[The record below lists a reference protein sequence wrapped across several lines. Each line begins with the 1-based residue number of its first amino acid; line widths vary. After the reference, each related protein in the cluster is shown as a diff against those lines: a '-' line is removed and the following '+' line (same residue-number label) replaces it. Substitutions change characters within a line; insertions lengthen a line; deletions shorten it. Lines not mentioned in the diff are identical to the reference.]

1 MARTRTADNPQVP
14 PKPISL
20 EEIETGTGKLQEVL
34 AAINDFSQEG
44 FPYRDAA
51 RSKAELQLRECVKR
65 VFGERSQEFQAYRN
79 YKLRTS
85 NKTEAAH
92 SIAAVKDLMRILENK
107 KLELQGIKPQPIA
120 DRETQKIHPSTTAQ
134 IRLVQPATQKTIA
147 QPSYATPKSH
157 MPPEPPLPH
166 TPTAPAASH
175 RPVTAST
182 TQPIAPP
189 VKPAS
194 TTAAPVFSATQEVRK
209 TSTPSASA
217 PPPATASATP
227 QAPAVS
233 STQDIRQ
240 APTPSASMPPPAT
253 ASVTPQA
260 PVVSATQEIRQAPT
274 PSARVPS
281 PTTANIPPQAP
292 VVSSTQEIRPAPD
305 QPTHSPVPTP
315 IVSVPSTAA
324 FDTLDMPPFQ
334 PLSEQETLKLV
345 RKVCLRLHAV
355 ARQLRLRKDSRPTVE
370 IEDDYDLQ
378 DLLRALLK
386 MEFDEVGTDEWTPP
400 YAGSLPRTTILL
412 NREQIAIVAKK
423 TRSGMTTKEIAE
435 QVSTDSAFY
444 SARNRCT
451 TLFCFVYD
459 PEGRIGS
466 PKRLETDL
474 TRVSDRYNVEVLV
487 APK

>member
-1 MARTRTADNPQVP
+1 MARTRTADNPQLP

-20 EEIETGTGKLQEVL
+20 EEIETGTSKLQEVL

-51 RSKAELQLRECVKR
+51 KSKAELQLRECVKR
-65 VFGERSQEFQAYRN
+65 VFGDRSQEFQAYRN

-85 NKTEAAH
+85 NKTEAAN
-92 SIAAVKDLMRILENK
+92 SIAAVKDLIRTLENK
-107 KLELQGIKPQPIA
+107 KLELQGIKPPPIA
-120 DRETQKIHPSTTAQ
+120 DRETQKIHPSATAQ
-134 IRLVQPATQKTIA
+134 MRLVQPTTQKTIA
-147 QPSYATPKSH
+147 QP
-157 MPPEPPLPH
+157 LPH
-166 TPTAPAASH
+166 TPTTPAASH
-175 RPVTAST
+175 RPATAST

-189 VKPAS
+189 LKPAA
-194 TTAAPVFSATQEVRK
+194 TTAV
-209 TSTPSASA
+209 
-217 PPPATASATP
+217 PA
-227 QAPAVS
+227 
-233 STQDIRQ
+233 
-240 APTPSASMPPPAT
+240 
-253 ASVTPQA
+253 
-260 PVVSATQEIRQAPT
+260 VSATQEIRQAPI
-274 PSARVPS
+274 PSTHVPPPATVSVPPQAPAVSATQEIRQAPIPSTHVPS
-281 PTTANIPPQAP
+281 PATASIPPQAP
-292 VVSSTQEIRPAPD
+292 AVSATQEIRPVQTPSAPVPSPATVSVPPQAPAVSATQEIRPAPE
-305 QPTHSPVPTP
+305 QPTHSPAPTP

-324 FDTLDMPPFQ
+324 LDTLDMPPFQ

-423 TRSGMTTKEIAE
+423 TRSGMTTKDIAE

>member
-1 MARTRTADNPQVP
+1 MARTRTADNLQLP

-20 EEIETGTGKLQEVL
+20 EEIETGTSKLQEVL

-51 RSKAELQLRECVKR
+51 KSKAELQLRECVKR

-85 NKTEAAH
+85 SKAEAAH
-92 SIAAVKDLMRILENK
+92 SIAAVKDLIRTLENK
-107 KLELQGIKPQPIA
+107 KLELQGVKPPPVA
-120 DRETQKIHPSTTAQ
+120 VRDTQKVLPSITAQ
-134 IRLVQPATQKTIA
+134 IRLVQPATQKTTA
-147 QPSYATPKSH
+147 QPSNAAPKSQ
-157 MPPEPPLPH
+157 MSPAPESPTPQ
-166 TPTAPAASH
+166 TPTAPAASQA
-175 RPVTAST
+175 PATAST
-182 TQPIAPP
+182 TQPIAPQP
-189 VKPAS
+189 KPA
-194 TTAAPVFSATQEVRK
+194 APTVRPAFSGTQEVRQ
-209 TSTPSASA
+209 TPTLSTHVS
-217 PPPATASATP
+217 PPATASITA
-227 QAPAVS
+227 QAPAASSTQEIRQAAAPSAAVPAHTTASMPPPGPAVS
-233 STQDIRQ
+233 STQ
-240 APTPSASMPPPAT
+240 
-253 ASVTPQA
+253 
-260 PVVSATQEIRQAPT
+260 EIH
-274 PSARVPS
+274 
-281 PTTANIPPQAP
+281 
-292 VVSSTQEIRPAPD
+292 PAPE
-305 QPTHSPVPTP
+305 QPIHSPVPTP

-324 FDTLDMPPFQ
+324 LDTLDMPPFQ

-400 YAGSLPRTTILL
+400 YAGSVPRTTLLL

-435 QVSTDSAFY
+435 QVSADSAFY

>member
-1 MARTRTADNPQVP
+1 MARTRTADNLQLP

-34 AAINDFSQEG
+34 AAISDFSREG

-85 NKTEAAH
+85 NKSEAAN
-92 SIAAVKDLMRILENK
+92 SIAAVKDLIRTLENK

-120 DRETQKIHPSTTAQ
+120 DRETQKIQASTTAQ

-147 QPSYATPKSH
+147 QP
-157 MPPEPPLPH
+157 LPH

-175 RPVTAST
+175 RPTTASA
-182 TQPIAPP
+182 TQPIAAPL
-189 VKPAS
+189 KQTA
-194 TTAAPVFSATQEVRK
+194 TAAAPIFSATQEVR
-209 TSTPSASA
+209 
-217 PPPATASATP
+217 
-227 QAPAVS
+227 QAPAPS
-233 STQDIRQ
+233 AQ
-240 APTPSASMPPPAT
+240 APSPTT
-253 ASVTPQA
+253 TNVTPQA
-260 PVVSATQEIRQAPT
+260 PVASA
-274 PSARVPS
+274 
-281 PTTANIPPQAP
+281 
-292 VVSSTQEIRPAPD
+292 TQEIRPAPG
-305 QPTHSPVPTP
+305 QPTHSPVPAP

-324 FDTLDMPPFQ
+324 LDTLDMAPFQ

-400 YAGSLPRTTILL
+400 YAGSVPRTTLLL

-435 QVSTDSAFY
+435 QVSADSAFY
-444 SARNRCT
+444 SAHNRCT

>member
-1 MARTRTADNPQVP
+1 MARTRTADNPQLP

-20 EEIETGTGKLQEVL
+20 EEIETGTSKLQEVL

-65 VFGERSQEFQAYRN
+65 VFGERSHEFQAYRN

-85 NKTEAAH
+85 NKTEAAN
-92 SIAAVKDLMRILENK
+92 SIAAVKDLIRTLEDK

-120 DRETQKIHPSTTAQ
+120 ARDTQKVQPSTTAQ
-134 IRLVQPATQKTIA
+134 IRLVEPATQKTIA
-147 QPSYATPKSH
+147 QPLS
-157 MPPEPPLPH
+157 H

-175 RPVTAST
+175 RPATAST
-182 TQPIAPP
+182 TQPIAPLL
-189 VKPAS
+189 KPAA
-194 TTAAPVFSATQEVRK
+194 TTATPAVSATQEVRK
-209 TSTPSASA
+209 TPTPLANL
-217 PPPATASATP
+217 TP
-227 QAPAVS
+227 QAPA
-233 STQDIRQ
+233 
-240 APTPSASMPPPAT
+240 
-253 ASVTPQA
+253 
-260 PVVSATQEIRQAPT
+260 VSATQEIRQAPT
-274 PSARVPS
+274 PSTQVPSSATARV
-281 PTTANIPPQAP
+281 TPQAP
-292 VVSSTQEIRPAPD
+292 AVSATQEIRQTPTPSAQVHSPATASVTPQAPAVSTTQEIRPVPE

-315 IVSVPSTAA
+315 LVSVPSTAA
-324 FDTLDMPPFQ
+324 LDTLDMPPFQ

-400 YAGSLPRTTILL
+400 YAGSVSRTTLLL

-435 QVSTDSAFY
+435 QVSADSAFY

>member
-1 MARTRTADNPQVP
+1 MARTRTADNPQLP

-20 EEIETGTGKLQEVL
+20 EEIETGTSKLQEVL

-65 VFGERSQEFQAYRN
+65 VFGERSHEFQAYRN

-85 NKTEAAH
+85 NKTEAAN
-92 SIAAVKDLMRILENK
+92 SIAAVKDLIRTLEEK

-120 DRETQKIHPSTTAQ
+120 ARETQRIQSSTTAQ
-134 IRLVQPATQKTIA
+134 MRLVQPATQKTIA
-147 QPSYATPKSH
+147 QPV
-157 MPPEPPLPH
+157 PH

-175 RPVTAST
+175 RPTTAST
-182 TQPIAPP
+182 TQPIASPL
-189 VKPAS
+189 KPAA
-194 TTAAPVFSATQEVRK
+194 TTAAPAFSPTQEVHK
-209 TSTPSASA
+209 TPTPSASVRL
-217 PPPATASATP
+217 

-233 STQDIRQ
+233 ATQEIRQ
-240 APTPSASMPPPAT
+240 TPTPSAQVPSPAT

-260 PVVSATQEIRQAPT
+260 PAVSATQEIRP
-274 PSARVPS
+274 VPE
-281 PTTANIPPQAP
+281 Q
-292 VVSSTQEIRPAPD
+292 PA
-305 QPTHSPVPTP
+305 HSPVPTP

-324 FDTLDMPPFQ
+324 LDTLDLPPFQ

-400 YAGSLPRTTILL
+400 YAGSVPRTTLLL

-435 QVSTDSAFY
+435 QVSADSAFY

>member
-1 MARTRTADNPQVP
+1 MARTRTADNLQLP

-20 EEIETGTGKLQEVL
+20 EEIETGTSKLQEVL

-85 NKTEAAH
+85 NKTEAAN
-92 SIAAVKDLMRILENK
+92 SIAAVRDLIRTLENK

-120 DRETQKIHPSTTAQ
+120 ARETQKIQSSATAQ

-147 QPSYATPKSH
+147 QP
-157 MPPEPPLPH
+157 LPH

-175 RPVTAST
+175 RPTTAST
-182 TQPIAPP
+182 TQPIPSP
-189 VKPAS
+189 LKPAA
-194 TTAAPVFSATQEVRK
+194 TTTTPLFSATQEVRQ
-209 TSTPSASA
+209 T
-217 PPPATASATP
+217 
-227 QAPAVS
+227 
-233 STQDIRQ
+233 
-240 APTPSASMPPPAT
+240 PTPSAQVPSPTT
-253 ASVTPQA
+253 ANITPQA

-274 PSARVPS
+274 PSAQAPS
-281 PTTANIPPQAP
+281 PTTANITPQAP
-292 VVSSTQEIRPAPD
+292 VASATQEIRPVPA

-324 FDTLDMPPFQ
+324 LDTLDMPPFQ

-400 YAGSLPRTTILL
+400 YAGSVPRTTLLL

-435 QVSTDSAFY
+435 QVSADSAFY

>member
-1 MARTRTADNPQVP
+1 MARTRTADSPQVP

-20 EEIETGTGKLQEVL
+20 EEIETGTSKLQEVL

-65 VFGERSQEFQAYRN
+65 VFGERSHEFQAYRN

-85 NKTEAAH
+85 NKTEAAN
-92 SIAAVKDLMRILENK
+92 SIAAVKDLIRTLEDK

-120 DRETQKIHPSTTAQ
+120 ARETQKIQSSTTAQ

-147 QPSYATPKSH
+147 QP
-157 MPPEPPLPH
+157 LPH

-175 RPVTAST
+175 RPTTAST
-182 TQPIAPP
+182 TQPIAAPL
-189 VKPAS
+189 KPAA
-194 TTAAPVFSATQEVRK
+194 TTAAPAFSATQEVRK
-209 TSTPSASA
+209 TPTPSASVRLQ
-217 PPPATASATP
+217 PPAVSATQEIRPAQTPGAQVPSPTTASVPPQAPAVSATQEIRPAQTPAAQIPSPTTASVTP

-233 STQDIRQ
+233 STQ
-240 APTPSASMPPPAT
+240 
-253 ASVTPQA
+253 
-260 PVVSATQEIRQAPT
+260 
-274 PSARVPS
+274 
-281 PTTANIPPQAP
+281 
-292 VVSSTQEIRPAPD
+292 EIRPVPE
-305 QPTHSPVPTP
+305 QPAHSPVPTP
-315 IVSVPSTAA
+315 IVSMPSTAA
-324 FDTLDMPPFQ
+324 LDTLDLPPFQ

-400 YAGSLPRTTILL
+400 YAGSVPRTTLLL

-435 QVSTDSAFY
+435 QVSADSAFY

>member
-1 MARTRTADNPQVP
+1 MARTRTADNPQLP

-20 EEIETGTGKLQEVL
+20 EEIETGTSRLQEVL
-34 AAINDFSQEG
+34 AAISDFSQEG

-51 RSKAELQLRECVKR
+51 KSKAELQLRECVKR

-92 SIAAVKDLMRILENK
+92 SIAAIKDLIRTLENK

-120 DRETQKIHPSTTAQ
+120 DRETQKIHHSTTAQ

-147 QPSYATPKSH
+147 QS
-157 MPPEPPLPH
+157 LPH
-166 TPTAPAASH
+166 TPTTPAASH
-175 RPVTAST
+175 RSTTAST
-182 TQPIAPP
+182 TQPIAPQL
-189 VKPAS
+189 KPAA
-194 TTAAPVFSATQEVRK
+194 TTAAPAFSATQEVRQ
-209 TSTPSASA
+209 TPTPSTHV
-217 PPPATASATP
+217 PPPATVSITP

-233 STQDIRQ
+233 
-240 APTPSASMPPPAT
+240 A
-253 ASVTPQA
+253 
-260 PVVSATQEIRQAPT
+260 
-274 PSARVPS
+274 
-281 PTTANIPPQAP
+281 
-292 VVSSTQEIRPAPD
+292 TQEIRPAPE

-324 FDTLDMPPFQ
+324 LDTLDMPPFQ

-400 YAGSLPRTTILL
+400 YAGSVPRTTLLL

-435 QVSTDSAFY
+435 QVSADSAFY

>member
-1 MARTRTADNPQVP
+1 MARTRTADNPQLP

-20 EEIETGTGKLQEVL
+20 EEIDTGTSKLQEVL

-65 VFGERSQEFQAYRN
+65 VFGERSHEFQAYRN

-85 NKTEAAH
+85 NKTEAAN
-92 SIAAVKDLMRILENK
+92 SIAAVKDLIRTLEDK

-120 DRETQKIHPSTTAQ
+120 ARETQKIQSSTTAQ
-134 IRLVQPATQKTIA
+134 MRLVQPATQKTIA
-147 QPSYATPKSH
+147 Q
-157 MPPEPPLPH
+157 PLPH

-175 RPVTAST
+175 RPTTAST
-182 TQPIAPP
+182 TQPIAAPL
-189 VKPAS
+189 KPAA
-194 TTAAPVFSATQEVRK
+194 TTAAPAFSATQEVRK
-209 TSTPSASA
+209 TPTPSASVRL
-217 PPPATASATP
+217 

-233 STQDIRQ
+233 ATQEIRPAQ
-240 APTPSASMPPPAT
+240 TPAAQVPSPTT

-260 PVVSATQEIRQAPT
+260 PAVSATQEIRPAQT
-274 PSARVPS
+274 PAAQVPS
-281 PTTANIPPQAP
+281 PTTASVTPQAP
-292 VVSSTQEIRPAPD
+292 AVSATQEIRPVSE
-305 QPTHSPVPTP
+305 QPAHSPVPTP
-315 IVSVPSTAA
+315 IASVPSAA
-324 FDTLDMPPFQ
+324 ALDTLDLPPFQ

-400 YAGSLPRTTILL
+400 YAGSVPRTTLLL

-435 QVSTDSAFY
+435 QVSADSAFY

>member
-1 MARTRTADNPQVP
+1 MARTRTADNPQLP

-20 EEIETGTGKLQEVL
+20 EEIETGTSKLQEVL

-65 VFGERSQEFQAYRN
+65 VFGERSHEFQAYRN

-85 NKTEAAH
+85 NKTEAAN
-92 SIAAVKDLMRILENK
+92 SIAAVKDLIRTLEDK

-120 DRETQKIHPSTTAQ
+120 ARETQKIQPSTTAQ
-134 IRLVQPATQKTIA
+134 IRLVEPATQKTIA
-147 QPSYATPKSH
+147 QPLS
-157 MPPEPPLPH
+157 H

-175 RPVTAST
+175 RPATAST
-182 TQPIAPP
+182 TQPIAPLL
-189 VKPAS
+189 KPAT
-194 TTAAPVFSATQEVRK
+194 TTATPVFSATQEVRK
-209 TSTPSASA
+209 TPTPSASVR
-217 PPPATASATP
+217 P

-233 STQDIRQ
+233 ATQEIRPAQ
-240 APTPSASMPPPAT
+240 TPAAQVPSPTT
-253 ASVTPQA
+253 TSVRPQA
-260 PVVSATQEIRQAPT
+260 PAVSATQEIRQAPT
-274 PSARVPS
+274 PSTQVPSSATARV
-281 PTTANIPPQAP
+281 TPQAP
-292 VVSSTQEIRPAPD
+292 AVSTTQEIRPVPE
-305 QPTHSPVPTP
+305 QPAHSPVSTP
-315 IVSVPSTAA
+315 LVSVPSTAA
-324 FDTLDMPPFQ
+324 LDTLDMPPFQ

-400 YAGSLPRTTILL
+400 YAGSVSRTTLLL

-435 QVSTDSAFY
+435 QVSADSAFY

>member
-1 MARTRTADNPQVP
+1 MARTRTADNPQLP

-20 EEIETGTGKLQEVL
+20 EEIETGTSKLQEVL

-65 VFGERSQEFQAYRN
+65 VFGERSHEFQAYRN

-85 NKTEAAH
+85 NKTEAAN
-92 SIAAVKDLMRILENK
+92 SIAAVKDLIRTLEDK

-120 DRETQKIHPSTTAQ
+120 ARETQKIQPSTTAQ
-134 IRLVQPATQKTIA
+134 IRLVEPATQKTIA
-147 QPSYATPKSH
+147 QPLS
-157 MPPEPPLPH
+157 H

-175 RPVTAST
+175 RPATAST
-182 TQPIAPP
+182 TQPIAPLL
-189 VKPAS
+189 KPAT
-194 TTAAPVFSATQEVRK
+194 TTATPVFSATQEVRK
-209 TSTPSASA
+209 T
-217 PPPATASATP
+217 
-227 QAPAVS
+227 
-233 STQDIRQ
+233 
-240 APTPSASMPPPAT
+240 PTPSAS
-253 ASVTPQA
+253 VRPQA
-260 PVVSATQEIRQAPT
+260 PAVSATQEIRQAPT
-274 PSARVPS
+274 PSTQVPSSATARVTPQAPAVSATQEIRPAQTPAAQVPS
-281 PTTANIPPQAP
+281 PTTASVTPQAP
-292 VVSSTQEIRPAPD
+292 AVSTTQEIRPVPE
-305 QPTHSPVPTP
+305 QPAHSPVSTP
-315 IVSVPSTAA
+315 LVSVPSTAA
-324 FDTLDMPPFQ
+324 LDTLDMPPFQ

-400 YAGSLPRTTILL
+400 YAGSVSRTTLLL

-435 QVSTDSAFY
+435 QVSADSAFY

>member
-1 MARTRTADNPQVP
+1 MARTRAADNPQPP

-20 EEIETGTGKLQEVL
+20 EEIEAGTGKLQEVL

-51 RSKAELQLRECVKR
+51 RSKAELQLRECVKHI
-65 VFGERSQEFQAYRN
+65 FGDRSQEFQAYRN
-79 YKLRTS
+79 YRLRTS
-85 NKTEAAH
+85 SKAEAAQ
-92 SIAAVKDLMRILENK
+92 SIAAVKDLIRTLENK
-107 KLELQGIKPQPIA
+107 KLDLQGIKPLPVA
-120 DRETQKIHPSTTAQ
+120 VRETQKVLPSVTAQ
-134 IRLVQPATQKTIA
+134 IRLVQTGTQKTTA
-147 QPSYATPKSH
+147 QPSNAAPKSQ
-157 MPPEPPLPH
+157 MSPAPEPPMPQV
-166 TPTAPAASH
+166 PTAPAASH
-175 RPVTAST
+175 QPATAST
-182 TQPIAPP
+182 TQPIAPQP
-189 VKPAS
+189 KPAA
-194 TTAAPVFSATQEVRK
+194 TTVRPAFSATQEVRQAP
-209 TSTPSASA
+209 TPSASVPTPA
-217 PPPATASATP
+217 AAGITPPA
-227 QAPAVS
+227 PAAS

-240 APTPSASMPPPAT
+240 ATAPSAGMPAPAT
-253 ASVTPQA
+253 AGMPHPGPA
-260 PVVSATQEIRQAPT
+260 
-274 PSARVPS
+274 
-281 PTTANIPPQAP
+281 
-292 VVSSTQEIRPAPD
+292 VSSTQEIRPAPG
-305 QPTHSPVPTP
+305 QPTHSPAPTP
-315 IVSVPSTAA
+315 TVSVQSTVAL
-324 FDTLDMPPFQ
+324 DTHDIPPFQ

-400 YAGSLPRTTILL
+400 YAGSVPRTTLLL

-435 QVSTDSAFY
+435 QVSADSAFY

>member
-1 MARTRTADNPQVP
+1 MARTRAADNIQIQ

-20 EEIETGTGKLQEVL
+20 EEIETGTNKLQEVL

-44 FPYRDAA
+44 FPYRDAV
-51 RSKAELQLRECVKR
+51 RSKAELQFRECVKR
-65 VFGERSQEFQAYRN
+65 VFGERSQEFQTYRN

-85 NKTEAAH
+85 SKTEAAH
-92 SIAAVKDLMRILENK
+92 SIAAVKGLIRTLEDK
-107 KLELQGIKPQPIA
+107 KLELQGIKPPPIVV
-120 DRETQKIHPSTTAQ
+120 RETQKIHPSTTAQ
-134 IRLVQPATQKTIA
+134 MRLVQPTTQKTIA
-147 QPSYATPKSH
+147 QP
-157 MPPEPPLPH
+157 LPH
-166 TPTAPAASH
+166 TPTTPAAPH
-175 RPVTAST
+175 RSATAST

-189 VKPAS
+189 LKPV
-194 TTAAPVFSATQEVRK
+194 TTATAPVYSSTQEVRQ
-209 TSTPSASA
+209 TPTPSANV
-217 PPPATASATP
+217 PPPAPASVPA

-233 STQDIRQ
+233 STQEIHPVQ
-240 APTPSASMPPPAT
+240 TPSASVPPPAP
-253 ASVTPQA
+253 ASVPAQA
-260 PVVSATQEIRQAPT
+260 QA
-274 PSARVPS
+274 
-281 PTTANIPPQAP
+281 
-292 VVSSTQEIRPAPD
+292 VSSTQEIRPVPE

-315 IVSVPSTAA
+315 PVSTSSMTA
-324 FDTLDMPPFQ
+324 FDTLDMPPF
-334 PLSEQETLKLV
+334 PSLSEQETLKLV

-423 TRSGMTTKEIAE
+423 TRSGMTTKDIAE

-444 SARNRCT
+444 SARNKCT

-474 TRVSDRYNVEVLV
+474 TRISDRYNVEVLV

>member
-1 MARTRTADNPQVP
+1 MARTRTADNPQPP

-20 EEIETGTGKLQEVL
+20 EEIEAGTGKLQEVL

-51 RSKAELQLRECVKR
+51 RSKAELRLRECVKHI
-65 VFGERSQEFQAYRN
+65 FGDRSQEFQAYRN

-85 NKTEAAH
+85 SKAEAAQ
-92 SIAAVKDLMRILENK
+92 SIAAVKDLIRTLEDK
-107 KLELQGIKPQPIA
+107 KLELQGIKPPPVA
-120 DRETQKIHPSTTAQ
+120 VRETQKMLPSITAQ
-134 IRLVQPATQKTIA
+134 IRLVQPATQKTTA
-147 QPSYATPKSH
+147 QPSYAAPKSQ
-157 MPPEPPLPH
+157 MSPAPEPPVPQ
-166 TPTAPAASH
+166 TPTAPAAS
-175 RPVTAST
+175 RAPAAAST
-182 TQPIAPP
+182 TQPIAPQP
-189 VKPAS
+189 KPAA
-194 TTAAPVFSATQEVRK
+194 TTVRPALSATQEVRQAP
-209 TSTPSASA
+209 TASAST
-217 PPPATASATP
+217 PPPAAASIP
-227 QAPAVS
+227 PPGPAVS
-233 STQDIRQ
+233 STQ
-240 APTPSASMPPPAT
+240 
-253 ASVTPQA
+253 
-260 PVVSATQEIRQAPT
+260 EIRQAAA
-274 PSARVPS
+274 PS
-281 PTTANIPPQAP
+281 ANIPAP
-292 VVSSTQEIRPAPD
+292 ATAGMPPPGPAVSSTQEIRPASG
-305 QPTHSPVPTP
+305 QPAHSPAPAPT
-315 IVSVPSTAA
+315 VSVQSTVAI
-324 FDTLDMPPFQ
+324 DTHDIPPFQ

-400 YAGSLPRTTILL
+400 YAGSVPRTTLLL

-435 QVSTDSAFY
+435 QVSADSAFY

>member
-1 MARTRTADNPQVP
+1 MARTRTADSPQVP

-85 NKTEAAH
+85 NKTEAAN
-92 SIAAVKDLMRILENK
+92 SIAAVKDLIRTLENK

-134 IRLVQPATQKTIA
+134 MRLVQPATQRTIA
-147 QPSYATPKSH
+147 Q
-157 MPPEPPLPH
+157 PLPH

-175 RPVTAST
+175 RPTTAST
-182 TQPIAPP
+182 TQPITAPL
-189 VKPAS
+189 KPAA
-194 TTAAPVFSATQEVRK
+194 TTATPLFSATQEARK
-209 TSTPSASA
+209 TPTQSAQVPS
-217 PPPATASATP
+217 PATANMTP
-227 QAPAVS
+227 QAPA
-233 STQDIRQ
+233 
-240 APTPSASMPPPAT
+240 
-253 ASVTPQA
+253 
-260 PVVSATQEIRQAPT
+260 VSATQEIRQAPT
-274 PSARVPS
+274 PSAQVPS
-281 PTTANIPPQAP
+281 PATASVTPQAP
-292 VVSSTQEIRPAPD
+292 AVSATQEIRQAPTPSAQVPSPATASVTPQAPAVSSTQEIRPVPE
-305 QPTHSPVPTP
+305 QPTHLPVPTP

-324 FDTLDMPPFQ
+324 LDTFDMPPFQ

-345 RKVCLRLHAV
+345 RKVCVRLHAV

-400 YAGSLPRTTILL
+400 YAGSVPRTTLLL

-435 QVSTDSAFY
+435 QVSADSAFY

>member
-1 MARTRTADNPQVP
+1 MRLQSVPPNTHPQNTPRQNRVFSCQVQDPQLHFPHTAMARTRTADNPQLP

-20 EEIETGTGKLQEVL
+20 EEIDTGTSKLQEVL

-65 VFGERSQEFQAYRN
+65 VFGERSHEFQAYRN

-85 NKTEAAH
+85 NKTEAAN
-92 SIAAVKDLMRILENK
+92 SIAAVKDLIRTLEDK

-120 DRETQKIHPSTTAQ
+120 ARETQKIQSSTTAQ
-134 IRLVQPATQKTIA
+134 MRLVQPATQKTIA
-147 QPSYATPKSH
+147 Q
-157 MPPEPPLPH
+157 PLPH

-175 RPVTAST
+175 RPTTAST
-182 TQPIAPP
+182 TQPIAAPL
-189 VKPAS
+189 KPAA
-194 TTAAPVFSATQEVRK
+194 TTAAPAFSATQEVRK
-209 TSTPSASA
+209 TPTPSASVRL
-217 PPPATASATP
+217 

-233 STQDIRQ
+233 ATQEIRPAQ
-240 APTPSASMPPPAT
+240 TPAAQVPSPTT

-260 PVVSATQEIRQAPT
+260 PAVSATQEIR
-274 PSARVPS
+274 
-281 PTTANIPPQAP
+281 P
-292 VVSSTQEIRPAPD
+292 VSEQPA
-305 QPTHSPVPTP
+305 HSPVPTP
-315 IVSVPSTAA
+315 IASVPSAA
-324 FDTLDMPPFQ
+324 ALDTLDLPPFQ

-400 YAGSLPRTTILL
+400 YAGSVPRTTLLL

-435 QVSTDSAFY
+435 QVSADSAFY

>member
-1 MARTRTADNPQVP
+1 MARTRTADNPQLP

-20 EEIETGTGKLQEVL
+20 EEIETGTSKLQEVL

-65 VFGERSQEFQAYRN
+65 VFGERSHEFQAYRN

-85 NKTEAAH
+85 NKTEAAN
-92 SIAAVKDLMRILENK
+92 SIAAVKDLIRTLEDK

-120 DRETQKIHPSTTAQ
+120 ARETQKIQSSTTAQ

-147 QPSYATPKSH
+147 QP
-157 MPPEPPLPH
+157 LPH

-175 RPVTAST
+175 RPTTAST
-182 TQPIAPP
+182 TQPIASPL
-189 VKPAS
+189 KPAA
-194 TTAAPVFSATQEVRK
+194 TTAAPAFSATQEVRK
-209 TSTPSASA
+209 TPTPSASVRL
-217 PPPATASATP
+217 

-233 STQDIRQ
+233 ATQEIRPAQ
-240 APTPSASMPPPAT
+240 TPSAQVPSLTT
-253 ASVTPQA
+253 ASVPPQA
-260 PVVSATQEIRQAPT
+260 PAVSATQEIRQTPT
-274 PSARVPS
+274 PSAQVPS
-281 PTTANIPPQAP
+281 PATASMTAQAP
-292 VVSSTQEIRPAPD
+292 AVSSTQEIRPAPE
-305 QPTHSPVPTP
+305 QPTHSPGPTP
-315 IVSVPSTAA
+315 IVSMPSTAA
-324 FDTLDMPPFQ
+324 IDTLDLPPFQ

-400 YAGSLPRTTILL
+400 YSGSVPRTTLLL

-435 QVSTDSAFY
+435 QVSADSAFY